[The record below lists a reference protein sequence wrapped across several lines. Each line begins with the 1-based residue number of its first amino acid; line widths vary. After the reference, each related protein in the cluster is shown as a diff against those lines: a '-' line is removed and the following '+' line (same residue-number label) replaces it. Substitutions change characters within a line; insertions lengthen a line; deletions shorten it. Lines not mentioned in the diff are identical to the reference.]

1 MNPQRPRTIYEPTQ
15 STVLKLL
22 TPSFLLTQRAETFC
36 CRTQT
41 NSVDIKRLLALKHLL
56 DGLGGV
62 RLGSLKGHLKK
73 KRGKESEMR
82 IIREGA
88 RKTYTKSPVPD
99 ELRNNTKGTGD
110 TEEDGVEVLLVE
122 TVVSKEDTRVGVD
135 VGPGVCETLSIS

>member
-22 TPSFLLTQRAETFC
+22 TPSFLLAQRAETFC

-41 NSVDIKRLLALKHLL
+41 NSVDVKRLLALEHLL
-56 DGLGGV
+56 DGLSGV
-62 RLGSLKGHLKK
+62 RLGPLKGHLK

-82 IIREGA
+82 VVSEGA
-88 RKTYTKSPVPD
+88 RETYTESSVPD

-122 TVVSKEDTRVGVD
+122 TVVSKEDTRVGVN
-135 VGPGVCETLSIS
+135 VGPGVCETVSIS